1 MEYDYGVIAINA
13 VIAIVVALIIG
24 TVFALLNIGE
34 FSFLIAMLI
43 GGAIIGFFA
52 NVNIETALVIG
63 GIAGLFVSILQ
74 GIIAPLIFVPTTAVL
89 FPIAGYFIA
98 LIVLG
103 AFCCGV
109 AALIKDV
116 IN

>member
-13 VIAIVVALIIG
+13 VIAIVIALIIG
-24 TVFALLNIGE
+24 TVLALLNIGE
-34 FSFLIAMLI
+34 FSFLIAMVI
-43 GGAIIGFFA
+43 GGLIVGFFVDA
-52 NVNIETALVIG
+52 NIETALVIG
-63 GIAGLFVSILQ
+63 GIAGLLVSILQ
-74 GIIAPLIFVPTTAVL
+74 GIIAPLILIPATAAL
-89 FPIAGYFIA
+89 FSIAAYFIA

-109 AALIKDV
+109 AALIKDI

>member
-13 VIAIVVALIIG
+13 AIAIVIALILG
-24 TVFALLNIGE
+24 TVLALLNIGE
-34 FSFLIAMLI
+34 FSFLIAMAI
-43 GGAIIGFFA
+43 GGAIVGFFTG
-52 NVNIETALVIG
+52 VNIETALVIG

-74 GIIAPLIFVPTTAVL
+74 GIIAPLILIPAAAVL
-89 FPIAGYFIA
+89 FPITGYFIA

-109 AALIKDV
+109 AALIKDF
-116 IN
+116 IK